1 MGKHP
6 LCSGVPAIKRNFG
19 LLLGFELNCQIVIIV
34 YLCMYVYLIISDNFS
49 RDYTNMY
56 KKRALFQIDY
66 CGFQINCLLYSY

>member
-1 MGKHP
+1 
-6 LCSGVPAIKRNFG
+6 
-19 LLLGFELNCQIVIIV
+19 
-34 YLCMYVYLIISDNFS
+34 MYVYLIISDNFS